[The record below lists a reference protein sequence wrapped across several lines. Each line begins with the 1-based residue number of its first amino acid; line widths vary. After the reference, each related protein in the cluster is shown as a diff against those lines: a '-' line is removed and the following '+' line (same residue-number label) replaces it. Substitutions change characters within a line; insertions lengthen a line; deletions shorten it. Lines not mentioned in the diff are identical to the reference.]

1 MATTVSAMKGR
12 LGNTDYYMLS
22 MKAQELVKKVTIPK
36 KVKGWDD
43 LSIEERYQRE
53 ISYHRVRTQIAPY
66 LANDDSR
73 FFGAVIV
80 TAMNFGD
87 VVSFE
92 PLSDVATKGLPGL
105 YRAAAMNM
113 GFLTFTGGEVLVPLD
128 GQHRLKA
135 IEFAISGRDEKG
147 HDIANVTPCNEL
159 AMEDITVILVPFE
172 VEKARKIFTKV
183 NRYARATTTGQNIVT
198 EEDDMVAVLTREVAN
213 DLIGGRLAKFKSNT
227 LRPKD
232 PEFTTL
238 AIIYNCN
245 EEIVT
250 RSFFEKGRPDR
261 TRLPEVS
268 QQKLWRLKVHEVWQA
283 VLDGIEVFADALADT
298 SESGDEKRREIR
310 NTNLLGKPVAQECVV
325 KAFVRLTG
333 PPTNMTAEQACGRL
347 NRLPW
352 SISEENLQSVW
363 QRVLWSGGVDGKVVT
378 KNRRLATEL
387 IAYLAGEHLSED
399 AIDELRDDYRAQF
412 PEDERSERDLPERD

>member
-1 MATTVSAMKGR
+1 MATTVPAMKGR
-12 LGNTDYYMLS
+12 LGNTDYYVLS
-22 MKAQELVKKVTIPK
+22 MKAQELVNRVKIPTRLK
-36 KVKGWDD
+36 EWGD
-43 LSIEERYQRE
+43 LSIEERYQRD
-53 ISYHRVRTQIAPY
+53 ISYQRVRTQIAPY
-66 LANDDSR
+66 LANDESR
-73 FFGAVIV
+73 FIGAMIV
-80 TAMNFGD
+80 TAMNFNGA
-87 VVSFE
+87 VFE
-92 PLSDVATKGLPGL
+92 PLSEIAAKGLPKL
-105 YRAAAMNM
+105 YRTDAANM
-113 GFLTFTGGEVLVPLD
+113 GFLTLTGGEMLVPLD

-135 IEFAISGRDEKG
+135 MEFAISGRDEKG

-159 AMEDITVILVPFE
+159 AMEDVTVILVPFE

-183 NRYARATTTGQNIVT
+183 NRYAKATTTGQNIVT
-198 EEDDMVAVLTREVAN
+198 EDDDMVAVLTREVAN
-213 DLIGGRLAKFKSNT
+213 DLIGGWLVKFKSNT

-250 RSFFEKGRPDR
+250 RNFFEKGKPDR

-268 QQKLWRLKVHEVWQA
+268 QQKLWRMKVQEVWHA
-283 VLDGIEVFADALADT
+283 VIDGIEVFADALEDKA
-298 SESGDEKRREIR
+298 ESGDDQRRQIR
-310 NTNLLGKPVAQECVV
+310 SANLLGKPVVQECAI
-325 KAFVRLTG
+325 KAFIRLTG
-333 PPTNMTAEQACGRL
+333 PPTSMVAEDACKNL

-399 AIDELRDDYRAQF
+399 AIDELREDYRSQF
-412 PEDERSERDLPERD
+412 PEDERSGRDLPERD